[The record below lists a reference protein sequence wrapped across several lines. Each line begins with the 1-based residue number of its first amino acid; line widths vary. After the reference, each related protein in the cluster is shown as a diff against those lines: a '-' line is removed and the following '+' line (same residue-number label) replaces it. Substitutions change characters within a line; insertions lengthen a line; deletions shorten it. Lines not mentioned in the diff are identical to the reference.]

1 MEITVVA
8 KRYCIQD
15 AVVPYTVE
23 QGLST
28 DALSDDVANTI
39 FAGIPVKDIICKI
52 RDYRRIGKDASC
64 EVEKLF
70 YLQMLAEYMLVVK
83 EETIC
88 SSNKGFDDLS
98 EEYKLDCIRDIL
110 TCNYGLGNL
119 MEDLVELLGLRTP
132 YNGISY
138 MTINLD
144 ICQAFKVYG
153 E

>member
-1 MEITVVA
+1 VVA

-23 QGLST
+23 EGLST

-64 EVEKLF
+64 EIEKLF

-83 EETIC
+83 EEARC
-88 SSNKGFDDLS
+88 GSDKGFDDLS
-98 EEYKLDCIRDIL
+98 EEFKLDCIRDIL
-110 TCNYGLGNL
+110 TCNYGLGDL
-119 MEDLVELLGLRTP
+119 MNDLVELLGLRTP

-138 MTINLD
+138 MVINADLCNPF
-144 ICQAFKVYG
+144 IIYG